1 MAMPKIREV
10 GEFLLVNMSALR
22 GEEGL
27 LDAHDLEVY
36 PGFEGGMV
44 DLNLQSQDCVR
55 GGYGT
60 SKTPG
65 G

>member
-1 MAMPKIREV
+1 MVLSSHTREV
-10 GEFLLVNMSALR
+10 GEFLLVNVSALR

-27 LDAHDLEVY
+27 LNAHDLKVN

-44 DLNLQSQDCVR
+44 HLNFQGQNCAM

-60 SKTPG
+60 SEMF
-65 G
+65 